1 MEAFLEFVKEWG
13 YIAVLLGSMV
23 EGESVI
29 LTASAL
35 AHLGYLNIYKIMGI
49 AFLGTLFADQAL
61 YQVGYHFGPKFFD
74 KFPRIKPRTDKA
86 FGLLHKWDVWF
97 IIMFR
102 FVYGIRTISP
112 LVIGAAGISP
122 KRFIPLNL
130 LSAVIWTLISCAV
143 GYMLG
148 DVLEYMIENF
158 KSIQRYLVLIPL
170 GVLLLIAMLYTVWR
184 KRRDRPVISTSEEK
198 S

>member
-13 YIAVLLGSMV
+13 YLAVLLGSMV

-49 AFLGTLFADQAL
+49 AFLGTLFTDQAL
-61 YQVGYHFGPKFFD
+61 YQVGYHFGPKIFD
-74 KFPRIKPRTDKA
+74 RFPSLKPRTTRA
-86 FGLLHKWDVWF
+86 FNLLHKWDVWF
-97 IIMFR
+97 ILMFR
-102 FVYGIRTISP
+102 FIYGIRTLSP

-130 LSAVIWTLISCAV
+130 LSAIIWTVISCAV

-158 KSIQRYLVLIPL
+158 KTIQRYLVLAPL
-170 GVLLLIAMLYTVWR
+170 GVLLFLAILYTIWR
-184 KRRDRPVISTSEEK
+184 KRRDSSLLPTPKEK